1 MSSRSR
7 SLSVH
12 VSVSESASSS
22 DTSSTSGSSTT
33 SPRDTA
39 GTSRDPTSSIPQHS
53 DLPEEVAESDE
64 TPVFQ
69 KYTEMMQQKPWLG
82 IASNIKTTPVALKR
96 KYYIPSDYDIIIPRS
111 FDRMHQPPVGYCALS
126 VLHLDAGLH
135 FPLPREV
142 NNILIRLGLFPMQL
156 SPNSISHILM
166 FIIVMEH
173 LDLPRSF
180 DNFWS
185 LYYITASKR
194 SGETGWFY
202 LTARKDYRFLDD
214 MRSNVGPWRDRYFF
228 IRPPPG
234 QSWDFYLGWLL
245 LQEKVLKLA
254 GLSPAPILVKST
266 LGSEIMMAR
275 IANKTRA
282 KKGTLPPS
290 VDRELKRAAAATKEK
305 SKERVPTPTP
315 SSTDATASEQ
325 PSTPL
330 KARDQ
335 IPDEQVEVVEISED
349 RELKRRRGKRT
360 AIPKAVT
367 IGEQT
372 IEPTESRSDPSS
384 RSTKQGRPEAKLAAD
399 WVAKPESRK
408 RFATFQEAWQRTRD
422 ERPASARKA
431 KMSGEKWVLDWNISK
446 NSSVLRT
453 FAGQDSWEVYKA
465 ACLKRDQVILA

>member
-12 VSVSESASSS
+12 VFVSESASSL

-33 SPRDTA
+33 SPRETA

-142 NNILIRLGLFPMQL
+142 NNILIRLGVFPMQL

-166 FIIVMEH
+166 FIIVMKH

-202 LTARKDYRFLDD
+202 LTARKDCRFLDD
-214 MRSNVGPWRDRYFF
+214 LRSNVVQTTPETFGEGFKSDLINYITLFW
-228 IRPPPG
+228 
-234 QSWDFYLGWLL
+234 YLPKVL

-266 LGSEIMMAR
+266 LA
-275 IANKTRA
+275 
-282 KKGTLPPS
+282 
-290 VDRELKRAAAATKEK
+290 
-305 SKERVPTPTP
+305 SK
-315 SSTDATASEQ
+315 Q

-330 KARDQ
+330 EARDQ

-349 RELKRRRGKRT
+349 RGLKRRRGKRT

-367 IGEQT
+367 TGEQT
-372 IEPTESRSDPSS
+372 IELTESRSDPSS

-399 WVAKPESRK
+399 WVAEPEKTSDLLLL
-408 RFATFQEAWQRTRD
+408 E
-422 ERPASARKA
+422 KA

-446 NSSVLRT
+446 NSSVRRT

-465 ACLKRDQVILA
+465 ACLKRDQAMAFAHHISLQGSMWRHDKILLEAKTMEMEQKILEQQTLIESLRSKILEKKELASRLEIS